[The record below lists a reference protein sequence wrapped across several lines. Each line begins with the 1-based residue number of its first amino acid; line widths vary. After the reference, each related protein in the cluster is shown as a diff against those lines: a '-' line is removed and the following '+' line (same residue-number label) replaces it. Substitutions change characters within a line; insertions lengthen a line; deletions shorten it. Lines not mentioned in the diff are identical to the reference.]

1 MTFLPVFSSKT
12 SDQHIRKLFVKKNVA
27 RKYPVVFVKT
37 AR

>member
-1 MTFLPVFSSKT
+1 M
-12 SDQHIRKLFVKKNVA
+12 A